1 MLRVVILVSG
11 RGSNMEALIRARD
24 AGFLPLEIA
33 AVISNRSDAGG
44 LASAAVHGIPTL
56 VVPHGE
62 HATRQAFDA
71 ALAREIDRFA
81 PSLVVLA
88 GFMRILTAEFVARY
102 AGRLVNIHPSLLPAF
117 PGLHTH
123 ARALAAGCKVHGA
136 TVHFVTAELD
146 HGPII
151 IQAVVPVL
159 PDDDQAR
166 LAARVLAQ
174 EQVIYPQAL
183 AWIAAGKLR
192 TEGGIV
198 QVSDANACQAVLAHG
213 SRIGNAAP
221 GEPCPVAGTQQASSS
236 K

>member
-11 RGSNMEALIRARD
+11 RGSNLEALIRARD
-24 AGFLPLEIA
+24 NGFLPIEIA

-44 LASAAVHGIPTL
+44 LAIAAAHGIKTT
-56 VVPHGE
+56 VVPHGGY
-62 HATRQAFDA
+62 ATRQAFDA
-71 ALAREIDRFA
+71 ALASEIDAFA

-88 GFMRILTAEFVARY
+88 GFMRILTPEFVGRY

-136 TVHFVTAELD
+136 TVHFVTPLLD
-146 HGPII
+146 HGPIV
-151 IQAVVPVL
+151 IQAAVPVL
-159 PDDDQAR
+159 SDDNEAR

-174 EQVIYPQAL
+174 EHVIFPQAL

-192 TEGGIV
+192 IEGGIV
-198 QVSDANACQAVLAHG
+198 RVSDVNAHQAVLAHG
-213 SRIGNAAP
+213 SPVCSAAP
-221 GEPCPVAGTQQASSS
+221 DDSSAFAGTQKAGSS